1 MMDDTLLKAIT
12 ALGSP
17 KVLLVGDFMLDVC
30 IFANAVK
37 ISPHAPTPVLKVVGR
52 QYSCGGAGFVA
63 ADIAALG
70 GQAVCVGIIGED
82 DNGKKLKKMLS
93 ETGMDVSSLLPV
105 SDRCTIIKQRIIGLA
120 QQHHRQELMRFDEE
134 STEPIGPLQQQQVL
148 DAYEAGLAAADIVCL
163 QDYNK
168 GLLTAELCGEMITL
182 AISAGKKVLID
193 PWLMS
198 DYSKYKGATLITP
211 NRAEAGMAIGFEIKT
226 AADAA
231 KAAEQ
236 LAGQLGLEVVAITLD
251 KEGIY
256 LKTNDI
262 AEVIPTVPREVY
274 DVSGAGDM
282 ILATLAVTTAA
293 GYDYRMGAEV
303 ANLAAGIQ
311 VGKTGAVSVTVDEIV
326 SEIISQQFGKSGKI
340 RTVEMLLPELNWHR
354 HQGRVI
360 VFTNGCFDILHR
372 GHIEYLTFC
381 KKQGDILV
389 LCLNSDSSVRTIK
402 GPERPVNN
410 QHDRAAVLAG
420 LECIDYITI
429 FDEPDPLEL
438 IKKVQP
444 NILVKGADWA
454 DKGVIGREFVEECG
468 GKVVLA
474 PLVDGKSS
482 TGTIEKIKSLIKKAI
497 K

>member
-1 MMDDTLLKAIT
+1 MDETLLKAIT
-12 ALGSP
+12 AMGSP

-37 ISPHAPTPVLKVVGR
+37 ISPHAPTPVLKVVDR

-70 GQAVCVGIIGED
+70 GQAACIGIIGED
-82 DNGKKLKKMLS
+82 DNGEILKKMLDD
-93 ETGMDVSSLLPV
+93 TGADVSSLLPA

-120 QQHHRQELMRFDEE
+120 QQHHRQELIRFDEE
-134 STEPIGPLQQQQVL
+134 STEPISKAQQGQVL
-148 DAYEAGLAAADIVCL
+148 DAYKAGLAATDIVCL

-168 GLLTAELCGEMITL
+168 GLLTSELCSEMIAL
-182 AISAGKKVLID
+182 ATSAGKKVLID

-211 NRAEAGMAIGFEIKT
+211 NRAEAGMAVGFEIKT
-226 AADAA
+226 ATDAA
-231 KAAEQ
+231 KAAGQLAEQ
-236 LAGQLGLEVVAITLD
+236 LQLEAVAITLD

-256 LKTNDI
+256 LKTNNIDEI
-262 AEVIPTVPREVY
+262 IPTIPREVY

-282 ILATLAVTTAA
+282 VLATLAMTTAS
-293 GYDYRMGAEV
+293 GYDYRIGTEI

-311 VGKTGAVSVTVDEIV
+311 VGKIGAVSVTVDEIV
-326 SEIISQQFGKSGKI
+326 SEIIGQQFGKSGKI
-340 RTVEMLLPELNWHR
+340 RTVETLLPELNWHR
-354 HQGRVI
+354 HQGRSI

-389 LCLNSDSSVRTIK
+389 LGLNSDSSVRTIK

-420 LECIDYITI
+420 LESIDYVTI
-429 FDEPDPLEL
+429 FNEPDPLEL
-438 IKKVQP
+438 IKKVRP
-444 NILVKGADWA
+444 DVLVKGADWA
-454 DKGVIGREFVEECG
+454 DKGVIGREFVEKGG

-482 TGTIEKIKSLIKKAI
+482 TGTIEKIKSLVKKAI